1 MKRHI
6 IPMFGVVCAC
16 TAGCASAALPS
27 YATLSSEYRERERSQ
42 RAERDVTQR
51 ALTAPN
57 LTRGAL
63 IRAVLQRNPSLE
75 AARQGWRA
83 ALARYRQAGSLED
96 PMLMASFAPLSVA
109 SQHRSFGYEVELSQ
123 RIPLGGKLAAA
134 EAIAAA
140 ETQLAQSDH
149 KELRLK
155 LALIASE
162 LYDDYGLSVRS
173 LAIQSQHAAVVRALK
188 DNAATAYASGHATL
202 QDALLAEA
210 ELAQVEYQQSVYV
223 TQRDVSVAQLN
234 ALLHRAA
241 DAALPEPE
249 TEPEPRGHDQ
259 APDVGALDQLL
270 AQRPDIVSA
279 RARVRAASA
288 RVSASERAFYPDLTL
303 QASYNSM
310 WQMPEH
316 RFMAGVSL
324 NVPLQRTQRYGAVDE
339 ASAMRASSQS
349 EAQSMTDAARA
360 EAAVALRQLQQAR
373 NALQLY
379 EQRLV
384 PLARQRI
391 EAARAGFS
399 ASQGS
404 FMSVLEAER
413 GLRAAELELELARG
427 ELGKRSAALDRAL
440 GRAPAIHDHEVAP

>member
-6 IPMFGVVCAC
+6 IPMLGVVCAC
-16 TAGCASAALPS
+16 TGGCASAALPS
-27 YATLSSEYRERERSQ
+27 YATLSAEYRERERSQ
-42 RAERDVTQR
+42 RAEREETQR
-51 ALTAPN
+51 ALTAPS

-63 IRAVLQRNPSLE
+63 IRAVLQQNPSLE

-173 LAIQSQHAAVVRALK
+173 LAIQSQHAALVRALK

-210 ELAQVEYQQSVYV
+210 ELAQVEYQQSVYE

-249 TEPEPRGHDQ
+249 PGPRDQ
-259 APDVGALDQLL
+259 DQPPDVGALDQLL
-270 AQRPDIVSA
+270 AQRPDLVSA
-279 RARVRAASA
+279 RARVRVASA

-413 GLRAAELELELARG
+413 GLRAAELELELARAV
-427 ELGKRSAALDRAL
+427 LGKRSAALDRAL